1 MKEAI
6 VYQGNIYCDL
16 CYISI
21 KNLNIMN
28 DLVKNISTIE
38 AMEGIKMPD
47 AVKKDRQENNIV
59 LIKIKELWKNK
70 I

>member
-1 MKEAI
+1 MYYLPQHI
-6 VYQGNIYCDL
+6 PDV
-16 CYISI
+16 
-21 KNLNIMN
+21 
-28 DLVKNISTIE
+28 E